1 VSWSCGCNLL
11 VLHSLHHLPARGM
24 YTRCVCVCV
33 CLSVPVSASVLIRY
47 IFLPHTQSI
56 DALTIADIKSKLI
69 MIKCSDCFVRVVT
82 SLLNFNLDKLI
93 HIKKFASKMEIFGQ
107 LQPTN

>member
-1 VSWSCGCNLL
+1 MSWSCGCYLL
-11 VLHSLHHLPARGM
+11 VLHSLHHLASKR
-24 YTRCVCVCV
+24 YVYQVCVCV

-82 SLLNFNLDKLI
+82 SLLDFDLDKLI
-93 HIKKFASKMEIFGQ
+93 HIKKFASKTEIFGQ